1 MNLLNQLNVDFET
14 QKKFDWSL
22 NKKYD
27 FYIPNLKVIIEVHGD
42 QHYSGKFE
50 SIGGRDLKAEKENDS
65 LKEIIAI
72 KNGIKYIVI
81 DARISDLKWIKTK
94 IIESELLNL
103 FDLSVINWLKCHEF
117 ACNSLVKETCELWK
131 GGMINTIEI
140 SKRMNITHKTVT
152 VYLKQG
158 KELGWCDY
166 DPKEELKKNGR
177 KNGVLNGGKV
187 KKVIVIQLTKE
198 NKFINE
204 FPSATMAGE
213 LLKINLSN
221 IIQVCKG
228 NKRYA
233 GGYKLMYKEDYN
245 KLI

>member
-1 MNLLNQLNVDFET
+1 MSRSAVFN
-14 QKKFDWSL
+14 
-22 NKKYD
+22 
-27 FYIPNLKVIIEVHGD
+27 
-42 QHYSGKFE
+42 
-50 SIGGRDLKAEKENDS
+50 
-65 LKEIIAI
+65 
-72 KNGIKYIVI
+72 
-81 DARISDLKWIKTK
+81 
-94 IIESELLNL
+94 
-103 FDLSVINWLKCHEF
+103 
-117 ACNSLVKETCELWK
+117 
-131 GGMINTIEI
+131 
-140 SKRMNITHKTVT
+140 
-152 VYLKQG
+152 YLKKG
-158 KELGWCDY
+158 VILGWCDY

-233 GGYKLMYKEDYN
+233 GGYKWMYKEDYN